1 MPWNGIF
8 SYFVVSISMDMT
20 DSRWLFL
27 GHSERSEESRG
38 GVVVILAN
46 ANPGAGRVIPL
57 FPLRESEPSMNEQ
70 ASGELKKIFHWF
82 SPDPVVRVPAIDASV
97 IIFSLF

>member
-1 MPWNGIF
+1 
-8 SYFVVSISMDMT
+8 
-20 DSRWLFL
+20 
-27 GHSERSEESRG
+27 
-38 GVVVILAN
+38 
-46 ANPGAGRVIPL
+46 
-57 FPLRESEPSMNEQ
+57 MNEQ